1 MLQLGVIKATNVPE
15 LMEEKVWPIDKVL
28 ESETFAGEKEKH
40 FGLILLTT
48 ALSKVCPKNK
58 VYLYQ
63 EDRNEIKKRNFF

>member
-48 ALSKVCPKNK
+48 ALKQSVSKK
-58 VYLYQ
+58 
-63 EDRNEIKKRNFF
+63 

>member
-28 ESETFAGEKEKH
+28 ESETFAGKKEKEKH

-48 ALSKVCPKNK
+48 VLKQSVSKK
-58 VYLYQ
+58 
-63 EDRNEIKKRNFF
+63 